1 MEEKEI
7 IYQLKE
13 LRKIKPDK
21 KWVLLTKERILGQ
34 EKTPFFSFFLKPA
47 YAGFLLI
54 FIFFGLFGFSQ
65 NSLPG
70 DPLYTIKKIVE
81 KIEGVFVEEDKKSN
95 YQIELAKKRLEELK
109 ILAET
114 NQVKKLPSAFK
125 EVRESTVEATKNLAK
140 TKKID
145 QKIIANLLEFEN
157 TKKDIEEKV
166 LATQIGIDEKENPAK
181 IVIEFLISDLEK
193 RSLTEEQKNLFE
205 KAKEDFEKGDYAQA
219 LIKLQQLSNL
229 SRTSEE
235 KETEEKELES
245 TVSETIKDENELSE
259 TTP

>member
-7 IYQLKE
+7 ISQLKT

-21 KWVLLTKERILGQ
+21 KWVLLTKDRILGQ
-34 EKTPFFSFFLKPA
+34 EKAPFFSFFLKPA
-47 YAGFLLI
+47 YAGLLLI

-70 DPLYTIKKIVE
+70 DPLYTIKKAVE
-81 KIEGVFVEEDKKSN
+81 KIEGAFVEEDKKSN

-114 NQVKKLPSAFK
+114 NRVKKLPSAFK

-205 KAKEDFEKGDYAQA
+205 KAKEDFEKGDYSQA

-229 SRTSEE
+229 SGTI
-235 KETEEKELES
+235 EEKELEP
-245 TVSETIKDENELSE
+245 TDSETTKDENELSG
-259 TTP
+259 TIP